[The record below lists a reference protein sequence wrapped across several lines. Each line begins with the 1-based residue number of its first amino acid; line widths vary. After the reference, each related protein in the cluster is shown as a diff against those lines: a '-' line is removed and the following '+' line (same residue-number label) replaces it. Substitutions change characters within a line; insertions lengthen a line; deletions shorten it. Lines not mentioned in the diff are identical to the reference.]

1 MMAGMMKGAMGCFPQ
16 LQNHKMTMQTRLMM
30 YLIVLIIV
38 GISIFAML
46 LTMIWGN
53 LGAEAQIARA
63 MHNQIA
69 SVKEQM
75 TREMETYAGYGLQL
89 SRELKQDIEGYL
101 DAEGITISDLNDNPD
116 ALLDLEQMMY
126 TELNTVL
133 RLAHSS
139 GVFAIVDA
147 TVNTSLNDAPNSRA
161 GVYLRLKGISQDVTL
176 SPETTLFRGNAAVAR
191 ENSLILHSRW
201 NMELSTDMIP
211 GYAQMTNNI
220 QPPQSGY
227 YWSSRINLKNT
238 WDDVIFLLVPIYSDS
253 GTFLGAC
260 GIELNE
266 SYFQRNYPA
275 AHSDYGPIVTVAGP
289 VENGELRLDTGMA
302 GNTEGTWIDAEES
315 LSIVSQN
322 EYYNTYR
329 SLDDEYYGIQEGL
342 EIAGLNGQKWAAAVL
357 MPGGICDRYIWKNN
371 LSVVIIVILV
381 AVVMIMIA
389 WMLSK
394 KYVRP
399 IVQSFQSIREGQQ
412 AAVEGTGLSELEALC
427 ECLAKRDKEMTAC
440 TLPPHMDDLLQH
452 FADNVKT
459 LTNAEYSIF
468 QYYMQGYK
476 VSQIPSAASISMSTV
491 KKHNGNIYRKLEI
504 SSYEELM
511 MYLDLFNRCGYMDRL
526 MPEEQTEL
534 TE

>member
-1 MMAGMMKGAMGCFPQ
+1 MIAGMMKGAFGGFPL
-16 LQNHKMTMQTRLMM
+16 LQNHKMTMHTRLMM
-30 YLIVLIIV
+30 YLIVLIIA
-38 GISIFAML
+38 GISTFTML
-46 LTMIWGN
+46 LTMIWGH
-53 LGAEAQIARA
+53 LGAEAQIAKA
-63 MHNQIA
+63 MENQIA
-69 SVKEQM
+69 VVKEQM
-75 TREMETYAGYGLQL
+75 MREMETYTGYGLQL

-101 DAEGITISDLNDNPD
+101 EEEGITISDLNDNPD
-116 ALLDLEQMMY
+116 ALLDLEKMMY

-139 GVFAIVDA
+139 GAFAIVNA
-147 TVNTSLNDAPNSRA
+147 TVNTSLSDASNSRA
-161 GVYLRLKGISQDVTL
+161 GVYLRLKGIGQDVTL

-201 NMELSTDMIP
+201 NLELSTDMIP

-227 YWSSRINLKNT
+227 YWSNRINLKNT
-238 WDDVIFLLVPIYSDS
+238 GDDVISLLVPIYSDS

-266 SYFQRNYPA
+266 NYFLQNYPA
-275 AHSDYGPIVTVAGP
+275 AGTDYGPIVTVAGP
-289 VENGELRLDTGMA
+289 LENGKLRLDNGMT

-315 LSIVSQN
+315 LPIVNQN
-322 EYYNTYR
+322 DYYNTYR
-329 SLDDEYYGIQEGL
+329 SSDDVYYGIQEELG
-342 EIAGLNGQKWAAAVL
+342 ITGFDDQKWAVAVL

-371 LSVVIIVILV
+371 MSVVIIMIIV
-381 AVVMIMIA
+381 AMVMIVVA

-399 IVQSFQSIREGQQ
+399 IVQSFQNIREGQQ
-412 AAVEGTGLSELEALC
+412 PAVEGAGLSELEALC
-427 ECLAKRDKEMTAC
+427 ACLAQRDNEMTTC
-440 TLPPHMDDLLQH
+440 TLPPHMDDLLHH
-452 FADNVKT
+452 FAENVKT

-476 VSQIPSAASISMSTV
+476 VSQIPSAACISMSTV

-511 MYLDLFNRCGYMDRL
+511 MYLDLFNRCGYMDQL
-526 MPEEQTEL
+526 MSKKKAD
-534 TE
+534 